1 MAKTAVRRTII
12 QEWMLLARDKRRFMG
27 QPTAFARNAA
37 QLRSLSSS
45 WRAPHHGN

>member
-12 QEWMLLARDKRRFMG
+12 QEWILLAREKRQFMG
-27 QPTAFARNAA
+27 QATAFARNAA
-37 QLRSLSSS
+37 QPLSLPSS